1 VRHVL
6 FLKLQKYTSSD
17 WRIMEETPLS
27 QTNLRLQPVA
37 IALVQQAGREV
48 KDSETQTGQI
58 HISKWQPDIIGI
70 SFAKRKIAIG
80 PEVTIPSD
88 SRPQALIEAHDRKI
102 KSYMPLVAAL
112 QDYVDSGWTVCV
124 IPWVIGA
131 RGMVRHDQLMKALE
145 FLEIPQQKCKTIIDC
160 TVRASVEGLAY
171 MHRIRFSASNQHNV
185 FDTDDPKVI
194 AANQEKLLSAGRK
207 RKIQKDA
214 DDLRAMHQ
222 KWQRLV
228 DSSGNFCSGPTVG
241 DR

>member
-1 VRHVL
+1 
-6 FLKLQKYTSSD
+6 
-17 WRIMEETPLS
+17 
-27 QTNLRLQPVA
+27 
-37 IALVQQAGREV
+37 
-48 KDSETQTGQI
+48 
-58 HISKWQPDIIGI
+58 
-70 SFAKRKIAIG
+70 
-80 PEVTIPSD
+80 
-88 SRPQALIEAHDRKI
+88 
-102 KSYMPLVAAL
+102 
-112 QDYVDSGWTVCV
+112 
-124 IPWVIGA
+124 
-131 RGMVRHDQLMKALE
+131 MVRHDQLMKALE
-145 FLEIPQQKCKTIIDC
+145 FLEIPQQKCKTIIDS